1 MVCNQLI
8 SIWLAALDM
17 ALVGLCERSVVLGL
31 SMNSVARIIREGQ
44 YERYDNDEA
53 IYYNIVLENSG
64 PGRLGTMRWP
74 LDWRVGLKELRP
86 GYVFPS
92 PKEYGV
98 ATPSSMC
105 GVTSSVAACVVM
117 SMALVSETAKFSES
131 AGPAI
136 FY

>member
-8 SIWLAALDM
+8 SIWHAALDM
-17 ALVGLCERSVVLGL
+17 ELVGLCERSVVLGL

-64 PGRLGTMRWP
+64 PGSLGSMRWP
-74 LDWRVGLKELRP
+74 RDWRVGLKELRP
-86 GYVFPS
+86 GFVFPS

-105 GVTSSVAACVVM
+105 GVTSSVAVCVVM
-117 SMALVSETAKFSES
+117 LMAS
-131 AGPAI
+131 ASGTQVFRIRRPSYI